1 VFEEVLNKRNKTNIW
16 SIFTRMLLAC
26 VHVWHTNTEFSTIV
40 NVY

>member
-1 VFEEVLNKRNKTNIW
+1 
-16 SIFTRMLLAC
+16 MLQMAC